1 MNRQKISESLHVFFS
16 IPRVEK
22 VYDGECW
29 SSEVPV
35 FYFSFNDT
43 DDDDVNER
51 KNKTRVAD
59 ELDPDDI
66 VFEIVNETDVKRP
79 VPVQS
84 LDKPLS
90 EGDNITTLETTDVPP
105 AKSNEETT
113 TQPLSTTEVPIE
125 ATKIATTTTA
135 TITTIS
141 TSSSL
146 DPDMKQNTLYSAG
159 RDHKEDT
166 KDVDADLP
174 KKGLYRHKISSNTP
188 KPTKIETTAYLESGH
203 ASTMHGKKKTS
214 VKKVKTDNSFNG
226 RLGLLENAI
235 PTIPKELLYDRQVP
249 GFTSK
254 PRSSTKHTHSGNQS
268 KNVKSNHDL
277 TSKKD
282 SKHSGNGETNTNVK
296 NDDDL
301 RLESDDD
308 FTGQDLPK
316 LFQIL
321 NEYNKPWTLR

>member
-1 MNRQKISESLHVFFS
+1 M
-16 IPRVEK
+16 
-22 VYDGECW
+22 
-29 SSEVPV
+29 
-35 FYFSFNDT
+35 
-43 DDDDVNER
+43 
-51 KNKTRVAD
+51 AD

-90 EGDNITTLETTDVPP
+90 EGDNITTLETTDIPP

-125 ATKIATTTTA
+125 ATKIATTAAITA
-135 TITTIS
+135 IS

-203 ASTMHGKKKTS
+203 EKKKTS
-214 VKKVKTDNSFNG
+214 LKKLKTDNSFNG

-277 TSKKD
+277 TNKKD
-282 SKHSGNGETNTNVK
+282 SKHSGNGETNTKVK